1 MLPLKPGVKM
11 KQKHLL
17 LMALCCLAPLA
28 LIIGFSAFFRGSS
41 SWVWLIILLCP
52 VLHILMMRGH
62 QENEAYKCPECGL
75 EYLKKEW
82 AEKCE
87 AWCKEH
93 KSCNLEI
100 IEHAIN
106 KGRK

>member
-1 MLPLKPGVKM
+1 M

-28 LIIGFSAFFRGSS
+28 LIIGFSAFFRASSS

>member
-1 MLPLKPGVKM
+1 MLPLKIGVKM

-28 LIIGFSAFFRGSS
+28 LIIGFSAFFRGGSS

-52 VLHILMMRGH
+52 VLHFWMMKGH
-62 QENEAYKCPECGL
+62 QEAV
-75 EYLKKEW
+75 
-82 AEKCE
+82 
-87 AWCKEH
+87 
-93 KSCNLEI
+93 
-100 IEHAIN
+100 N